1 MIAMNEDRLKEF
13 TDRYMEMTRGAAV
26 MAVMAVAD
34 RTGLLKALAG
44 RGPVT
49 LGQAAEIAQ
58 LHERLVSE
66 VLATLCA
73 AGFLDYDPQHGTFAL
88 SDEGAACIA
97 DEGHPNFLGGWSQI
111 VPGLYGVIPMVV
123 KACKEGG
130 GVPYSAFGPEM
141 VEGMARTSGPEVR
154 ARLTTEWLPALP
166 RLVARL
172 HAGIS
177 VADLGC
183 GCGDATIAM
192 ARAYP
197 KSSFVGLDTDAT
209 SLERASRAASAAGLG
224 NVTFER
230 IGQSGLPRDI
240 ALDFII
246 AIDVIHDV
254 AHPMEVLAAV
264 RHVLRDGGTFLLI
277 EPDAADR
284 LEDNLHAGGALLY
297 AMSSMHCAPISLA
310 EGGEGVGAAWGP
322 RRAEAYCREAGF
334 SEFRRLPIES
344 SFNAFY
350 EVR

>member
-1 MIAMNEDRLKEF
+1 MNEDRLKAITE
-13 TDRYMEMTRGAAV
+13 RYMAMTTGAAV

-49 LGQAAEIAQ
+49 LGQAAELAQ
-58 LHERLVSE
+58 LHERLVSQ

-73 AGFLDYDPQHGTFAL
+73 AEFLAYDPEHETYTM
-88 SDEGAACIA
+88 SDECAACIA
-97 DEGHPNFLGGWSQI
+97 DDDHASFLGGWSQI
-111 VPGLYGVIPMVV
+111 VPGLYGVIPGVV

-130 GVPYSAFGPEM
+130 GVPYSAFGPGM

-154 ARLTTEWLPALP
+154 ASLTTEWLPEVP
-166 RLVARL
+166 GLVERL
-172 HAGIS
+172 HEGIA

-183 GCGDATIAM
+183 GCGDATLSM
-192 ARAYP
+192 ARTYP
-197 KSSFVGLDTDAT
+197 RSTFVGFDTDTT
-209 SLERASRAASAAGLG
+209 SLERAASAARSAGLA
-224 NVTFER
+224 NVTFQQ
-230 IGQSGLPRDI
+230 IGHGGLSGD
-240 ALDFII
+240 AVFDFII

-254 AHPMEVLAAV
+254 AHPTEVLARV
-264 RHVLRDGGTFLLI
+264 RQILRAGGTFLLV

-322 RRAEAYCREAGF
+322 KRAEACCREAGF
-334 SEFRRLPIES
+334 SEFRRLPIENS
-344 SFNAFY
+344 YNAFY
-350 EVR
+350 QVR